1 LPIDSHVE
9 EVSEITDNITTTAA
23 QETTTLHWH
32 RRRRIGSGPR
42 ITSIERVRDV
52 QVPYS
57 GKGGV
62 VGIARRR
69 PIRCGRAVERNR
81 RTAGVS
87 CRGRGEG
94 DVVDPVC
101 STDVVHAFPRL
112 SLILRD
118 RHTGTGAVVRE
129 SEVDPARG
137 IDAK

>member
-1 LPIDSHVE
+1 M
-9 EVSEITDNITTTAA
+9 
-23 QETTTLHWH
+23 
-32 RRRRIGSGPR
+32 
-42 ITSIERVRDV
+42 RDV

-87 CRGRGEG
+87 CRGRREG

-101 STDVVHAFPRL
+101 STDVVHVFPRL
-112 SLILRD
+112 SPILRD
-118 RHTGTGAVVRE
+118 RHTGTGSVVRE
-129 SEVDPARG
+129 SEVDPARC
-137 IDAK
+137 IDAKRRIVARADKRWFGSVSAGVHCVNRP